1 MYKMVFF
8 FRICIQLYK
17 SKDYVINLLNCLKGS
32 CALTNKTIE
41 SLGVVMLPISMDI
54 WNELMDYEKIP
65 YIMRELKS
73 KTESDSIRT
82 NLVH

>member
-1 MYKMVFF
+1 
-8 FRICIQLYK
+8 
-17 SKDYVINLLNCLKGS
+17 
-32 CALTNKTIE
+32 
-41 SLGVVMLPISMDI
+41 MDI